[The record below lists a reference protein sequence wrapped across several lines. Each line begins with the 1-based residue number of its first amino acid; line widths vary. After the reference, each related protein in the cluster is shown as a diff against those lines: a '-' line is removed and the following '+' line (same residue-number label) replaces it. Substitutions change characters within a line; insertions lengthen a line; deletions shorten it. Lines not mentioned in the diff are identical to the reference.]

1 MSSTILRAT
10 VYRLSGV
17 RPTMEGMFD
26 ATTSSRLTG
35 PGVDFDALEIAG
47 APALLYYSQ
56 RPTTEPDWCPRL
68 SRLTGLPLALL
79 KQEAEAVLVIAV
91 DGHVYA
97 LGFGQ
102 GYLSISGIK
111 ERGFGLRCALR
122 TVDPGQV
129 QDVVRRTIGGLSR
142 QDSTIAP
149 GGIPIGVVGVR
160 GYTELVKRLG
170 GLIKASDLGLN
181 HRESIS
187 VEGGDGLRL
196 PIPLEQGRF
205 LALLRRLNE
214 IRDRQVRP
222 EFELLEAIQP
232 VADEELCERLDA
244 LLDEGLR
251 ENGDIRL
258 QLVIPADLGE
268 RRHDCR
274 SYLIKVGSAAVVR
287 EELDLADLRWRCK
300 VQYRRTPVA
309 ALREG
314 RIEMCSDGEGTQSIG
329 RTSAIRWIEA
339 TVSIGPRI
347 YQLSD
352 GEWYECGTVY
362 LDSIT
367 RRLRELIV
375 EQPELAMLPW
385 HPKETEEDYNKRM
398 QRHFGPATYVCLDR
412 HLFQTPQHRRGR
424 GLEACDGIT
433 DQHTLVHV
441 KAAASSEPLGH
452 QFNQALISTQ
462 ALYEE
467 PAARAKFNAKVS
479 ELSGGRLTV
488 PEDFRPKKVTLAI
501 LLKGKELTSDSL
513 YPFAQVALVNL
524 ADTLM
529 RQYGVAVEVA
539 TIPVEPAYD
548 TEAA

>member
-10 VYRLSGV
+10 VYRITGV

-26 ATTSSRLTG
+26 ATTSGRLTG
-35 PGVDFDALEIAG
+35 PGVDFHPFEIAG

-68 SRLTGLPLALL
+68 SQLTGLPLVLL
-79 KQEAEAVLVIAV
+79 KQEAEAVLVVAV
-91 DGHVYA
+91 DGHIYA

-102 GYLSISGIK
+102 GYLSISDIK
-111 ERGFGLRCALR
+111 ERSFGLRCALR

-129 QDVVRRTIGGLSR
+129 RDVVRRTIGGFSR
-142 QDSTIAP
+142 QDSTMAP

-196 PIPLEQGRF
+196 PIPLEQTRF

-222 EFELLEAIQP
+222 EFESLEAIRP
-232 VADEELCERLDA
+232 VSDEVLSQRLDA

-251 ENGDIRL
+251 ESGDIRV

-268 RRHDCR
+268 RRHSCR
-274 SYLIKVGSAAVVR
+274 SYLIKVGSAAIVR
-287 EELDLADLRWRCK
+287 DELDLADLRWRCK
-300 VQYRRTPVA
+300 VQYSSTPVA
-309 ALREG
+309 ALRKG
-314 RIEMCSDGEGTQSIG
+314 RIAMCSDSEGTQSIG
-329 RTSAIRWIEA
+329 HTSAIRWIEA
-339 TVSIGPRI
+339 TVSIGPRF

-362 LDSIT
+362 LDSIK
-367 RRLRELIV
+367 RRLSDLIV

-385 HPKETEEDYNKRM
+385 HPDETEEDYNKRM
-398 QRHFGPATYVCLDR
+398 QRHFGPAKYVCLDR
-412 HLFQTPQHRRGR
+412 NLFQTPQHSRGR
-424 GLEACDGIT
+424 GMEACDGFT
-433 DQHTLVHV
+433 DRHTLVHV

-462 ALYEE
+462 ALFEE
-467 PAARAKFNAKVS
+467 AEARAKFSAKVS
-479 ELSGGRLTV
+479 MLSGGRLTV
-488 PEDFRPKKVTLAI
+488 PEDFKPKKVTLAI
-501 LLKGKELTSDSL
+501 LLKGKKLTPDSL

-529 RQYGVAVEVA
+529 RQYGVTVEVA
-539 TIPVEPAYD
+539 AIPVESGYD

>member
-1 MSSTILRAT
+1 MPSTTLRAT
-10 VYRLSGV
+10 VYRIAGV

-26 ATTSSRLTG
+26 ATTSGRLAG
-35 PGVDFDALEIAG
+35 SGVDFHAFEIAG
-47 APALLYYSQ
+47 APAILYHSQ
-56 RPTTEPDWCPRL
+56 RGTTEPAWCPRL
-68 SRLTGLPLALL
+68 SQLTGLPLALL
-79 KQEAEAVLVIAV
+79 RQEAEAVLVIAV

-129 QDVVRRTIGGLSR
+129 QDVVRRAIGGFSR
-142 QDSTIAP
+142 QDSTMAP

-170 GLIKASDLGLN
+170 GLIKAADLGLN

-196 PIPLEQGRF
+196 PIPLEQVKF

-222 EFELLEAIQP
+222 EFESLEAIQP
-232 VADEELCERLDA
+232 VGDEALSQRLDA

-251 ENGDIRL
+251 ESGDIRV

-268 RRHDCR
+268 RRHGCR
-274 SYLIKVGSAAVVR
+274 SYLIKVGSVPIVR
-287 EELDLADLRWRCK
+287 DELDLVDLRERCK
-300 VQYRRTPVA
+300 VQYSRTPVA

-314 RIEMCSDGEGTQSIG
+314 RVDMCSDGEGTQSIG
-329 RTSAIRWIEA
+329 HTSAIRWIEA
-339 TVSIGPRI
+339 IVPIGPRV

-362 LDSIT
+362 LDSIK
-367 RRLRELIV
+367 RRMRELVV

-385 HPKETEEDYNKRM
+385 HPDETEEDYNKRM

-412 HLFQTPQHRRGR
+412 YLVRTPQHSRGR
-424 GLEACDGIT
+424 GMEACDGIT
-433 DQHTLVHV
+433 DRHTLVHV

-467 PAARAKFNAKVS
+467 PEARAKFSTAVS
-479 ELSGGRLTV
+479 RLSGGQLTV
-488 PEDFRPKKVTLAI
+488 PEDFRPEKVILAI
-501 LLKGKELTSDSL
+501 LLKDKELTHDSL

-529 RQYGVAVEVA
+529 RQYGVTVEVA
-539 TIPVEPAYD
+539 AIPVESAHD
-548 TEAA
+548 TEVA